1 MRIQGQRS
9 VRTGAIVIY
18 LAGASLL
25 LAQPGRKRDLSSLG
39 QLSESFQA
47 LAHRVSPSVVK
58 VLSLGYRAP
67 DEDDETESQSAR
79 QPSSGSGTVVD
90 SNGYIV
96 TNAHVV
102 MGAERVQVLLPVPPD
117 QTTPKRST
125 VKPKGRMLRA
135 EVVGLD
141 VETDIAVLKVPTT
154 GLPALELGDSDSVEQ
169 GELVLALGSPLG
181 LENSVSMGV
190 VSSTARQLRP
200 EDAMVYLQTDAPI
213 NPGNSGGPLVD
224 AAGRVIGINTLL
236 YSQSGGN
243 EGIGFAAPS
252 NVVRAVF
259 EQIRQ
264 HRRVIRIDLGM
275 ETQTVTPLLASGWN
289 LPQTW
294 GVVVTDVVEDGP
306 AEKASIEIGDMIASV
321 NGKTMENARMLST
334 SLFRPGGDKVRL
346 EILRG
351 AQRFSVTV
359 PTVEK
364 LLDPERMAAAITSG
378 QLAVPQLGILAV
390 DLTPKIT
397 NMLTTARSEKG
408 VLVAGR
414 AAEGPFMEGTLRTGD
429 IIYGVNRQGVTSVD
443 DLRAVMGKIKTG
455 DPVTVQLERGGKL
468 LFIAFEMP

>member
-1 MRIQGQRS
+1 MRTS
-9 VRTGAIVIY
+9 AIVIY

-25 LAQPGRKRDLSSLG
+25 LAQPARKRDLASLG

-58 VLSLGYRAP
+58 VLSLGYRPP
-67 DEDDETESQSAR
+67 DEDDETESQAAR
-79 QPSSGSGTVVD
+79 QPSSGSGTIVD

-102 MGAERVQVLLPVPPD
+102 MGAERVQVLLPVPLD
-117 QTTPKRST
+117 QTIPKRST
-125 VKPKGRMLRA
+125 LKPKGRMLRA

-200 EDAMVYLQTDAPI
+200 EDAMMYLQTDAPI

-264 HRRVIRIDLGM
+264 HRRVIRIDLGV

-294 GVVVTDVVEDGP
+294 GVVVTDVIEDGP

-321 NGKTMENARMLST
+321 NGKTMENARMLSS

-351 AQRFSVTV
+351 SQRFSVTV
-359 PTVEK
+359 PAVEK
-364 LLDPERMAAAITSG
+364 LLDPERLAAVITSG

-397 NMLTTARSEKG
+397 NMLTTARAEKG

-429 IIYGVNRQGVTSVD
+429 IIYSVNRQGITSVD
-443 DLRAVMGKIKTG
+443 DLRNVMGKIKAG
-455 DPVTVQLERGGKL
+455 DPVAVQVERGGKL